1 MKIWS
6 DVEYVYRCL
15 ADRER
20 TLAFQDAIG
29 AVVKPGDIVLDLGT
43 GSGIMALFAAKAGAR
58 KVFAVEIGDFL
69 SRASREN
76 FVENGCGET
85 IVSLHMDAQEVTLR
99 HIEKPDVLICEMIT
113 TGLIGEMQAPVIN
126 SLKRSGV
133 IDKQTLLVPAGI
145 STSVALVYTDWNV
158 FGVQLRFPT
167 FVDYFTRSFEKRY
180 EILSEDRVAHSVN
193 FSSDFSEEVSIRKIL
208 HISRSG
214 SVNGLLLT
222 SLTSFVGG
230 AQLGSCV
237 SYCQPVILPLKE
249 VKVSKGSVVAVAI
262 QYQMGEAF
270 DSLAYDVRAIE

>member
-20 TLAFQDAIG
+20 TLAFQESIR

-58 KVFAVEIGDFL
+58 KVFAIDIGDFL
-69 SRASREN
+69 SRASHEN
-76 FVENGCGET
+76 FMENGYGET
-85 IVSLHMDAQEVTLR
+85 IVSLHMDAQEVTLT
-99 HIEKPDVLICEMIT
+99 HIPKPDVLICEMVT
-113 TGLIGEMQAPVIN
+113 TGLIGEMQGPVIN

-145 STSVALVYTDWNV
+145 STSVALVYTDRNV
-158 FGVQLRFPT
+158 FGVQLRFPI
-167 FVDYFTRSFEKRY
+167 FVDYFTRSFRKRY
-180 EILSEDRVAHSVN
+180 EILSEDGVAHLVN
-193 FSSDFSEEVSIRKIL
+193 FSSDFSEEVKIRETI

-214 SVNGLLLT
+214 SANGLLLT
-222 SLTSFVGG
+222 SLTNFVGG

-249 VKVSKGSVVAVAI
+249 VKVLKGSVVAVAI
-262 QYQMGEAF
+262 QYQMGEVF
-270 DSLAYDVRAIE
+270 DSLAYDVRAME